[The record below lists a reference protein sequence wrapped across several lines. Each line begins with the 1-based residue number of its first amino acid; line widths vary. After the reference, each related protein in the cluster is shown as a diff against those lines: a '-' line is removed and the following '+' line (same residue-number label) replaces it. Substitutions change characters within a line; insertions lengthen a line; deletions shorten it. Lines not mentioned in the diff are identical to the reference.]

1 MIINFNSNKKISVK
15 DRLAIASILKEA
27 FWGKLE
33 WYFSRVDKEEA
44 LLLFE
49 KAITYNMGYY
59 YKEDDIVLGAVLLG
73 KQGMPHLTI
82 DSNIR
87 KRIGFFKGWLLKIV
101 FTISPLK
108 KGDLCLQMISVSSA
122 ARGKGIGKK
131 LLGYLDKFAEK
142 EGFKQIVLDVI
153 DNNIGA
159 LKLYER
165 EGYLV
170 TKHMNTKIF
179 THGMGFD
186 GVYIMKKQMI

>member
-1 MIINFNSNKKISVK
+1 
-15 DRLAIASILKEA
+15 
-27 FWGKLE
+27 
-33 WYFSRVDKEEA
+33 
-44 LLLFE
+44 
-49 KAITYNMGYY
+49 MGYY
-59 YKEDDIVLGAVLLG
+59 YKEDGIVLGAVLLG

-87 KRIGFFKGWLLKIV
+87 KRIGFLKGWLLKIM

-108 KGDLCLQMISVSSA
+108 KGELCLQMISVSSA

-131 LLGYLDKFAEK
+131 MLDYLDKFAESK
-142 EGFKQIVLDVI
+142 SFKQIVLDVI
-153 DNNIGA
+153 DNNTGA

-170 TKHMNTKIF
+170 TKHMNTKLF

-186 GVYIMKKQMI
+186 GIYIMKKTY